1 MLHSEDFLEVAR
13 LNGVVHSCR
22 YGELAPLLVVL
33 VVREKRGQ
41 VLVHILV
48 VVDVAFHP
56 RLGDGVL
63 SLGSPLE
70 AFTQLGLRVVHDQLD
85 ILQHLRQAMK
95 YLLLSSPIAH
105 PLDKEDRNTTYWESH
120 RGNNLVSDQFMYG
133 YSFIHTFEVR
143 DELNLVRRSDAPRAT
158 EVANDRLVPILAGVF
173 PVLTLRPVLG
183 NDFHECEL
191 FGIST
196 CQF

>member
-1 MLHSEDFLEVAR
+1 
-13 LNGVVHSCR
+13 
-22 YGELAPLLVVL
+22 
-33 VVREKRGQ
+33 
-41 VLVHILV
+41 
-48 VVDVAFHP
+48 
-56 RLGDGVL
+56 
-63 SLGSPLE
+63 
-70 AFTQLGLRVVHDQLD
+70 
-85 ILQHLRQAMK
+85 
-95 YLLLSSPIAH
+95 
-105 PLDKEDRNTTYWESH
+105 
-120 RGNNLVSDQFMYG
+120 MYG

-191 FGIST
+191 FGISA